1 MTQAEEKVILAR
13 KNGLRANIYR
23 IGNLTWRYK
32 DVVFQRNS
40 DDNGFLSRCRGIMK
54 IGAYCSELDVFPI
67 DFTPVDLCAIA
78 YVKLVMSGDENRIYH
93 MLNPN
98 MIYIRN
104 IRRKLR
110 CALVPK
116 QIFEKRLLEKMADK
130 DVAVLSFYSTIASAS
145 KNIETNCDI
154 TVNKLREL
162 GFRWPKIKLSYL
174 KYMLKIN

>member
-1 MTQAEEKVILAR
+1 MYIHHIR
-13 KNGLRANIYR
+13 K
-23 IGNLTWRYK
+23 
-32 DVVFQRNS
+32 
-40 DDNGFLSRCRGIMK
+40 
-54 IGAYCSELDVFPI
+54 
-67 DFTPVDLCAIA
+67 
-78 YVKLVMSGDENRIYH
+78 
-93 MLNPN
+93 
-98 MIYIRN
+98 
-104 IRRKLR
+104 KLR

-154 TVNKLREL
+154 TENKLREL